1 MAISAQIVK
10 ELREKS
16 GAGMMDCK
24 KALVEKD
31 GDLEAA
37 VKYLREKGI
46 ADAGKRSGRAATEG
60 IVGSYVHMGGKIAV
74 LVEVNCETDF
84 VARTDKF
91 QELVRNIAMQ
101 VCSESPACVRREDVP
116 SDLLE
121 KEKDIY
127 VNQARQT
134 GKPDNIIE
142 KIVTGK
148 LESFYAKICLCEQE
162 YIRDRNMTIQDYIN
176 SHIAE
181 LGENIV
187 LKRFVR
193 FQLGEDA

>member
-1 MAISAQIVK
+1 MAITAQMVK
-10 ELREKS
+10 ELRQKT
-16 GAGMMDCK
+16 GVGMMDCK
-24 KALVEKD
+24 KALAESD
-31 GDLEAA
+31 GDLDAA
-37 VKYLREKGI
+37 TKYLREKGM
-46 ADAGKRSGRAATEG
+46 ADASKRSGRAATEG
-60 IVGSYVHMGGKIAV
+60 IVSSYVHMGGKIGV

-91 QELVRNIAMQ
+91 QDLVRNIAMQ
-101 VCSESPACVRREDVP
+101 VCSESPLCVRREDVP
-116 SDLLE
+116 QDMLE

-127 VNQARQT
+127 ASQARQT
-134 GKPDNIIE
+134 GKPEKIIE

-148 LESFYAKICLCEQE
+148 LESFFGKVCLCEQE
-162 YIRDRNMTIQDYIN
+162 YIRDRDMTIQEYIN

-187 LKRFVR
+187 LKRFAR